1 MSSFISFDN
10 RPAIMQDARKIAHM
24 INTLHNAVARH
35 AKTDS
40 AFMQS
45 EYQKQIDACNEI
57 IPATIASWSET
68 YADQAGGS
76 NWFNYTS
83 GLHRDLVSEYLASQ
97 KVGA

>member
-10 RPAIMQDARKIAHM
+10 RSAIEKDARSIART

-45 EYQKQIDACNEI
+45 EYQKQIDACNKQ
-57 IPATIASWSET
+57 IPAAIANWKET
-68 YADQAGGS
+68 YNDQAGGS

-83 GLHRDLVSEYLASQ
+83 GLHSDLVSEYLASQ